1 MFGFFLSLYSIY
13 QISALR
19 PIYTATDTSMYG
31 YGVGEPGEDATR
43 RTYICIYPYAYI
55 DNSNGMISSFK
66 MYMYAGG

>member
-1 MFGFFLSLYSIY
+1 
-13 QISALR
+13 
-19 PIYTATDTSMYG
+19 MYG